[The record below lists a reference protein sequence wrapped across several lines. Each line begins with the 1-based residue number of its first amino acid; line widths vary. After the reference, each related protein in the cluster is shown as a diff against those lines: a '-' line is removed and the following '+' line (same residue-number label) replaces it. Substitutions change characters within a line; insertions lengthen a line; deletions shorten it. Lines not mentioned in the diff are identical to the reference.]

1 MTPMEW
7 WLPSGAGDS
16 GCIEGA
22 LGAQPEALQFL
33 NEGPFCDSGG
43 LFVCA
48 DYVGQQGLSCFDRWH
63 HC

>member
-33 NEGPFCDSGG
+33 NEE
-43 LFVCA
+43 A
-48 DYVGQQGLSCFDRWH
+48 TTITKDRKSVV
-63 HC
+63 